1 MIECMFDLL
10 TVSAAGT
17 SGAGAVESWSRV
29 ESAACA
35 RKVAAMAAMFE
46 TAGAVDGSAERD
58 RWCLDNWDAVA
69 AHIGAAQRITL
80 GAASSQLL
88 VAVALHER
96 FPLVAAVFAEGL
108 ITYQLVRTVVQR
120 GALVVDPDALHELD
134 RLLAEA
140 LRDREPMSV
149 ATAEKTVDA
158 FVAQVD
164 PHAVHR
170 TETRARGRSVD
181 VGEEDGGGM
190 ATVFATLFAT
200 DAKAFDDRVDA
211 LARTVC
217 PADPRTKDQRRADA
231 VGALAHGNDRLA
243 CLCDTDDCPASENPP
258 STGVVVYV
266 IASAGT
272 LDEPAPPPA
281 PPSPAPTPDAPT
293 VDSPAPDDL
302 HEDDAAAE
310 NTELE
315 DAADASD
322 NLTTSDA
329 AAEVDT
335 SNERTAL
342 DGEPPAM
349 FTKPLRELTLSEALT
364 PTPGRLANLRPA
376 ALMGGQF
383 LPGAIAC
390 RAAVGATIT
399 PIIHPGQAPPEPRY
413 RPSKKLADFVRCR
426 DMTCRFPGCKV
437 PATHTD
443 VDHTIPWPYGPT
455 AASNLKCLCR
465 RHHLL
470 KTFWGGQSGW
480 RDEQL
485 DDGTIV
491 WTAPDGRRYIT
502 TPGSRLLFPEL
513 GEPTATVVASG
524 TPAARTGGLT
534 MPRRKTTRAQD
545 RARRIHRERDLNAD
559 YLRLNDGCVS

>member
-1 MIECMFDLL
+1 MFDLL
-10 TVSAAGT
+10 VASAAGT

-35 RKVAAMAAMFE
+35 RRVAAMAAMFDAAHA
-46 TAGAVDGSAERD
+46 TDGSAERD
-58 RWCLDNWDAVA
+58 LWCTDTWDAVS
-69 AHIGAAQRITL
+69 AHIGATLRITH
-80 GAASSQLL
+80 GAASNQLL
-88 VAVALHER
+88 IAVALHER

-140 LRDREPMSV
+140 LSKREPMSV

-164 PHAVHR
+164 PQAVHR

-181 VGEEDGGGM
+181 VGDDHDGSGM
-190 ATVFATLFAT
+190 ATVYATLFAH
-200 DAKAFDDRVDA
+200 DAKAFDARVDA

-217 PADPRTKDQRRADA
+217 PADPRTLDQRRADA
-231 VGALAHGNDRLA
+231 IGALAHGADRLA
-243 CLCDTDDCPASENPP
+243 CLCETEDCPAGENPP

-266 IASAGT
+266 IAHQDT
-272 LDEPAPPPA
+272 LDERPAPPPT
-281 PPSPAPTPDAPT
+281 TPDAEDVEQAAGVNEPAA
-293 VDSPAPDDL
+293 VDKSA
-302 HEDDAAAE
+302 
-310 NTELE
+310 
-315 DAADASD
+315 
-322 NLTTSDA
+322 
-329 AAEVDT
+329 
-335 SNERTAL
+335 ERTSL
-342 DGEPPAM
+342 DGDAPAM
-349 FTKPLRELTLSEALT
+349 FTKPLRELTLTEALT
-364 PTPGRLANLRPA
+364 PTPGRLASLRPA
-376 ALMGGQF
+376 AMMGGQF

-390 RAAVGATIT
+390 RASQGATVTRIV
-399 PIIHPGQAPPEPRY
+399 HPGQAPPEPRY

-426 DMTCRFPGCKV
+426 DMTCRFPGCKA
-437 PATHTD
+437 PATNCD

-480 RDEQL
+480 RDVQL

-491 WTAPDGRRYIT
+491 WTAPDGRSYVT

-513 GEPTATVVASG
+513 SVPTATVVASG
-524 TPAARTGGLT
+524 VPTAHTTGLT
-534 MPRRKTTRAQD
+534 MPRRKTTRA
-545 RARRIHRERDLNAD
+545 RERETA
-559 YLRLNDGCVS
+559 

>member
-1 MIECMFDLL
+1 MFDSL
-10 TVSAAGT
+10 VAAATDT

-35 RKVAAMAAMFE
+35 RRVAAMAAMFQAACE
-46 TAGAVDGSAERD
+46 VDGSAERD
-58 RWCLDNWDAVA
+58 QWCLDNWDAVA
-69 AHIGAAQRITL
+69 AHIGAAQRITHH
-80 GAASSQLL
+80 AASNQLL

-120 GALVVDPDALHELD
+120 GALVVDPSALHELD

-140 LRDREPMSV
+140 LSTREPMSV
-149 ATAEKTVDA
+149 AALEKTVDA

-164 PHAVHR
+164 PQAVHR
-170 TETRARGRSVD
+170 TETRSRGRSVD
-181 VGEEDGGGM
+181 VGDDDGSGM

-200 DAKAFDDRVDA
+200 DAKAFDTRLSAVA
-211 LARTVC
+211 ETVC

-231 VGALAHGNDRLA
+231 IGALAHGADRLA
-243 CLCDTDDCPASENPP
+243 CCCDTEDCPAAQNPP

-266 IASAGT
+266 VASADT
-272 LDEPAPPPA
+272 IDEPPA
-281 PPSPAPTPDAPT
+281 PPSPAPTDPDTGDAT
-293 VDSPAPDDL
+293 ESAGVN
-302 HEDDAAAE
+302 DAAA
-310 NTELE
+310 
-315 DAADASD
+315 
-322 NLTTSDA
+322 
-329 AAEVDT
+329 VDT
-335 SNERTAL
+335 SDERTSL
-342 DGEPPAM
+342 DGVARA
-349 FTKPLRELTLSEALT
+349 FTKPLRELTLTEALT
-364 PTPGRLANLRPA
+364 PTPGRLASLRPA

-390 RAAVGATIT
+390 RATVGATIT
-399 PIIHPGQAPPEPRY
+399 PIVHPGQAPPEPRY
-413 RPSKKLADFVRCR
+413 RPSKKLADFIRCR
-426 DMTCRFPGCKV
+426 DMTCRFPGCRV
-437 PATHTD
+437 PATHSD

-470 KTFWGGQSGW
+470 KTFWGGESGW

-485 DDGTIV
+485 DDGTVI

-513 GEPTATVVASG
+513 SEPTASVVVSEVPRAH
-524 TPAARTGGLT
+524 TGGLT

-545 RARRIHRERDLNAD
+545 RASRVQRERELNQQECELQNGEAHEPETPAD
-559 YLRLNDGCVS
+559 HPAAESPPPY

>member
-1 MIECMFDLL
+1 MFDSLVDA
-10 TVSAAGT
+10 TAST

-29 ESAACA
+29 ESASYA
-35 RKVAAMAAMFE
+35 RKVAAMAAMFA
-46 TAGAVDGSAERD
+46 TAHAADGADERD
-58 RWCLDNWDAVA
+58 LWCTDTWDAVA
-69 AHIGAAQRITL
+69 AHIGAALRITH
-80 GAASSQLL
+80 GAASNQLL
-88 VAVALHER
+88 IAVALHER
-96 FPLVAAVFAEGL
+96 FPQVAAVFAQGL
-108 ITYQLVRTVVQR
+108 VTYQLVRIVVQR
-120 GALVVDPDALHELD
+120 GALVVDPLALHELD
-134 RLLAEA
+134 ALLAEA
-140 LRDREPMSV
+140 LSNREPMSV

-164 PHAVHR
+164 PQAVHR

-181 VGEEDGGGM
+181 VGEDDGSGM

-200 DAKAFDDRVDA
+200 DAKAFDARVDA

-231 VGALAHGNDRLA
+231 IGAISHGADRLA
-243 CLCDTDDCPASENPP
+243 CLCESDDCPAGENPP

-266 IASAGT
+266 ITSTDT
-272 LDEPAPPPA
+272 LREPEAPAPPP
-281 PPSPAPTPDAPT
+281 PAPEPTVPDVPPPDGPVKGPGDAPEG
-293 VDSPAPDDL
+293 A
-302 HEDDAAAE
+302 EDVVSGSAIHP
-310 NTELE
+310 
-315 DAADASD
+315 
-322 NLTTSDA
+322 SDA
-329 AAEVDT
+329 AAQSESRVGIPAD
-335 SNERTAL
+335 ERTAL

-349 FTKPLRELTLSEALT
+349 FTKPLRELTLAEALT
-364 PTPGRLANLRPA
+364 PTPGRLAQLRPA

-390 RAAVGATIT
+390 RATVGATIT
-399 PIIHPGQAPPEPRY
+399 RIVHPGQAPPEPRY

-437 PATHTD
+437 PATNCD
-443 VDHTIPWPYGPT
+443 VDHTIPWPHGPT

-485 DDGTIV
+485 DDGTVV
-491 WTAPDGRRYIT
+491 WTAPDGLRYIT

-513 GEPTATVVASG
+513 STPTATVVA
-524 TPAARTGGLT
+524 TRVPTGQTSGLT

-545 RARRIHRERDLNAD
+545 RARRNAQSG
-559 YLRLNDGCVS
+559 LGP

>member
-1 MIECMFDLL
+1 MFDSLAA
-10 TVSAAGT
+10 SAAGT
-17 SGAGAVESWSRV
+17 SGAGAVQSWSRV
-29 ESAACA
+29 ENAACA
-35 RKVAAMAAMFE
+35 CRVAAMADMFA
-46 TAGAVDGSAERD
+46 TAHAADGADERD
-58 RWCLDNWDAVA
+58 LWCTDTWDAVA
-69 AHIGAAQRITL
+69 AHIGAAQRITH
-80 GAASSQLL
+80 GAASNQLL
-88 VAVALHER
+88 IAVALHER

-108 ITYQLVRTVVQR
+108 ITYQLVRIVVQR

-140 LRDREPMSV
+140 LSTREPMST
-149 ATAEKTVDA
+149 ATLEKTVDA

-164 PHAVHR
+164 PQAVHR

-181 VGEEDGGGM
+181 VGEDDGGGM
-190 ATVFATLFAT
+190 ATVFATLFAH
-200 DAKAFDDRVDA
+200 DAKAFD
-211 LARTVC
+211 ARLSAVAETVC

-231 VGALAHGNDRLA
+231 IGALSHGNDRLA
-243 CLCDTDDCPASENPP
+243 CLCETDDCPAGENPP

-266 IASAGT
+266 IASADT
-272 LDEPAPPPA
+272 LHERPAPPPA
-281 PPSPAPTPDAPT
+281 PPASPSPAATPD
-293 VDSPAPDDL
+293 DSS
-302 HEDDAAAE
+302 DDAPQDEAR
-310 NTELE
+310 
-315 DAADASD
+315 DDIPVDPAD
-322 NLTTSDA
+322 
-329 AAEVDT
+329 
-335 SNERTAL
+335 ERTAL
-342 DGEPPAM
+342 DGEAPAM
-349 FTKPLRELTLSEALT
+349 FAKPLRELTLTEALT
-364 PTPGRLANLRPA
+364 PAPGRLAGLRPA

-390 RAAVGATIT
+390 RATVGATIT
-399 PIIHPGQAPPEPRY
+399 RIVHPGQAPPEPRY

-480 RDEQL
+480 RDQQL

-491 WTAPDGRRYIT
+491 WTAPDGRQYIT
-502 TPGSRLLFPEL
+502 VPGSRLLFPEL
-513 GEPTATVVASG
+513 SEPTATVQSSRVA
-524 TPAARTGGLT
+524 AAHTAGLT

-545 RARRIHRERDLNAD
+545 RARRVQRERETA
-559 YLRLNDGCVS
+559 

>member
-1 MIECMFDLL
+1 MFESLVA
-10 TVSAAGT
+10 TTAGT

-35 RKVAAMAAMFE
+35 RRVAAMAAMFQAACS
-46 TAGAVDGSAERD
+46 TDGTAERD
-58 RWCLDNWDAVA
+58 LWCTDTWDAVA
-69 AHIGAAQRITL
+69 AHIGAAQRITH
-80 GAASSQLL
+80 GAASNQLL

-108 ITYQLVRTVVQR
+108 ITYQLVRMVVQR

-140 LRDREPMSV
+140 LRNREPMSV
-149 ATAEKTVDA
+149 ATAEKTVDG

-164 PHAVHR
+164 PQAVHR

-181 VGEEDGGGM
+181 VGDDDGSGM
-190 ATVFATLFAT
+190 ATVYATLFAT
-200 DAKAFDDRVDA
+200 NAKAFDTRLSAVA
-211 LARTVC
+211 ETVC

-231 VGALAHGNDRLA
+231 IGALAQGADRLA
-243 CLCDTDDCPASENPP
+243 CLCETEDCPAAQNPP

-266 IASAGT
+266 IASADT
-272 LDEPAPPPA
+272 IDERPAPPPPPSA
-281 PPSPAPTPDAPT
+281 PPSPTPTA
-293 VDSPAPDDL
+293 DSPPPDDPRDDD
-302 HEDDAAAE
+302 EDDDAEHTEPEDFSDDSTTSNAAA
-310 NTELE
+310 
-315 DAADASD
+315 A
-322 NLTTSDA
+322 
-329 AAEVDT
+329 VDP
-335 SNERTAL
+335 SKERTSL

-349 FTKPLRELTLSEALT
+349 FAKPLRELTLTEALT
-364 PTPGRLANLRPA
+364 PTPGRLASIRPA

-390 RAAVGATIT
+390 RAMIGATIT
-399 PIIHPGQAPPEPRY
+399 AIVHPGQAPPEPRY

-437 PATHTD
+437 QATHCD
-443 VDHTIPWPYGPT
+443 VDHSIPWPYGPT

-480 RDEQL
+480 RDQQL
-485 DDGTIV
+485 DDGAIV
-491 WTAPDGRRYIT
+491 WTAPDGRQYIT

-513 GEPTATVVASG
+513 SKPTASVVANG
-524 TPAARTGGLT
+524 TPPAHTGGLT

-545 RARRIHRERDLNAD
+545 RAQRIQRERELTPARPEPPRGRGAD
-559 YLRLNDGCVS
+559 R

>member
-1 MIECMFDLL
+1 MFDSL
-10 TVSAAGT
+10 VSATTGT
-17 SGAGAVESWSRV
+17 SGAGALEAWARV

-35 RKVAAMAAMFE
+35 RKVSAMAAMFE
-46 TAGAVDGSAERD
+46 TAHAADGTNERD
-58 RWCLDNWDAVA
+58 LWCTDTWDAVS
-69 AHIGAAQRITL
+69 AHIGAALRITT
-80 GAASSQLL
+80 GAASNQLL
-88 VAVALHER
+88 IAVALHER
-96 FPLVAAVFAEGL
+96 FPLVAAVFADGL

-120 GALVVDPDALHELD
+120 GALVVDPNALHELD

-158 FVAQVD
+158 FVALVD

-181 VGEEDGGGM
+181 VGEDEDGGGM

-200 DAKAFDDRVDA
+200 DAKAFDTRIDA

-231 VGALAHGNDRLA
+231 IGALAHGNDRLA
-243 CLCDTDDCPASENPP
+243 CLCDTEDCPAGENPP

-266 IASAGT
+266 IASADT
-272 LDEPAPPPA
+272 LDERPTPPPPA
-281 PPSPAPTPDAPT
+281 PEPTVPDA
-293 VDSPAPDDL
+293 
-302 HEDDAAAE
+302 EDAEQSADVNSAAA
-310 NTELE
+310 
-315 DAADASD
+315 
-322 NLTTSDA
+322 
-329 AAEVDT
+329 VDT
-335 SNERTAL
+335 SNDRAAL

-349 FTKPLRELTLSEALT
+349 FTKPLRELTLTEALT

-383 LPGAIAC
+383 MPGAIAC

-399 PIIHPGQAPPEPRY
+399 PIVHPGQAPPEPRY

-470 KTFWGGQSGW
+470 KRSGAAKAV
-480 RDEQL
+480 
-485 DDGTIV
+485 GATSNST
-491 WTAPDGRRYIT
+491 TARSSGPH
-502 TPGSRLLFPEL
+502 
-513 GEPTATVVASG
+513 PTAAG
-524 TPAARTGGLT
+524 TSPHRAADCSSPNCPHPPPQWSPT
-534 MPRRKTTRAQD
+534 
-545 RARRIHRERDLNAD
+545 ARPQRIPE
-559 YLRLNDGCVS
+559 G